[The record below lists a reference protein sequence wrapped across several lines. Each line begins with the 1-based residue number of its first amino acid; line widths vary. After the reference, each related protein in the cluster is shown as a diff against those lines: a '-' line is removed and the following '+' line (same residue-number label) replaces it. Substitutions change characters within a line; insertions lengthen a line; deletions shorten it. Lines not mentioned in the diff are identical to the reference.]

1 MNIYD
6 IWGKI
11 INYKTSGEQWAV
23 YIEFQDISRSTG
35 RGWLTFYF
43 KSEKELFEDI
53 AEEIKNFLKRFD
65 NKISE
70 IRISETFVSSPLK
83 LMDGYVLEQTYDDFY
98 CRYKLLFNQG
108 ELICNGI
115 TSKSGRSEEQGCID
129 DGWKHHDTL
138 IEPYR
143 ADWDYIEK
151 LTA

>member
-1 MNIYD
+1 MDIYE
-6 IWGKI
+6 IWGKL
-11 INYKTSGEQWAV
+11 INYKLGGKQWAV

-35 RGWLTFYF
+35 KDWLTFYF
-43 KSEKELFEDI
+43 KSEKVYFEDI

-65 NKISE
+65 KRILE

-83 LMDGYVLEQTYDDFY
+83 LMDGYELEQTYDDFY
-98 CRYKLLFNQG
+98 CRYKLFNQG
-108 ELICNGI
+108 ELIHNGM
-115 TSKSGRSEEQGCID
+115 TSRSGRSEEQGCID
-129 DGWKHHDTL
+129 DCWKHHDTL